1 MTYNNCTEQVF
12 VCRKA
17 GYIMTGTKMQAV
29 QHKNQAE
36 PPAQREAV
44 QEITDYINQFEHPK
58 AILNVLLSFKPLF
71 QK

>member
-1 MTYNNCTEQVF
+1 MIE
-12 VCRKA
+12 
-17 GYIMTGTKMQAV
+17 TKMQAA
-29 QHKNQAE
+29 QHENQAE